1 MRCQNDRSRSIA
13 ERTCGRYVR
22 QMSQRHRPVSRLAAA
37 CLLVCLLPAAAAAQE
52 ESRLTLPTIAASGAA
67 AADWVSTYQALK
79 YYKVRETNPILRPF
93 EGSPASLVTVGA
105 LIDVGSVSA
114 WNIVVGRRHE
124 RVAVA
129 GLWAMVAFRTYITLH
144 NMRNMRR
151 AERR

>member
-1 MRCQNDRSRSIA
+1 M
-13 ERTCGRYVR
+13 
-22 QMSQRHRPVSRLAAA
+22 AAA
-37 CLLVCLLPAAAAAQE
+37 CLLVCVLPAAAAAQE
-52 ESRLTLPTIAASGAA
+52 KRLTLPTFVASSAA

-79 YYKVRETNPILRPF
+79 FYKVRETNPMLRPF
-93 EGSPASLVTVGA
+93 ERSPASLVAVGA

-114 WNIVVGRRHE
+114 WNVIVGRRHE

-129 GLWAMVAFRTYITLH
+129 GLWAMAAFRTYITLH